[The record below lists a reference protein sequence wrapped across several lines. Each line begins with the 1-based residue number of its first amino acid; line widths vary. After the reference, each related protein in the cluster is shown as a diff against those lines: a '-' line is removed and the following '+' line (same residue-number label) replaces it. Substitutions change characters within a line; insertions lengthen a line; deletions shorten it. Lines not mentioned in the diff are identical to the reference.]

1 MTALARLR
9 SLIEPLLGPAPL
21 KLYDAVAAHAK
32 PGDGDD
38 LFAAKADVHGRL
50 QAGEGGLPEAAALRQ
65 RIVQING
72 ALKAHGVRLRSG
84 KAGYTV
90 AFSPGSL
97 GGAARD
103 AARAAVTES
112 TIEDTT
118 LPPGFAQEPR
128 VLRLFTVAISHGW
141 ESKEIESAVD
151 HLVDELKGRLD
162 TLPPRWQDRIKVELF
177 FDRKSISS
185 TVPSFEHA
193 TDPVFEKADFC
204 IFLLSDKFYASKAC
218 RREAS
223 FFIANGALKPGRTL
237 RIQASGHRRDGIA
250 PFTTGPVLPE
260 HWNGKW
266 SSWFELFHNGNPHDR
281 LKFIEHV
288 REEILKALPL
298 PPTDGDAV
306 PATDPKATP
315 HTDKRKGR
323 PADPRDLLR
332 QASGWEFDEHVR
344 DGSVEEPQ
352 VTMAEGADGATP
364 ILPLLEEW
372 ATSPVAANRL
382 SVLLGSFGS
391 GKTTTSQLLAQRLL
405 ERREADPAAPFPVYL
420 DFRRL
425 NDAYG
430 DRNPSSLVELIVG
443 SLAPAYRDRIDAA
456 TILPLLRDEPC
467 VIIFDGL
474 DEIGTRI
481 GHERASQIYRQLL
494 EIVPREAWNADMAG
508 DRETPDWTACPV
520 RLLVT
525 CRTHFFR
532 SHIEEESTFS
542 GRARQDIRPG
552 TLSRPRIAVWYMAPF
567 TPDQI
572 RSFFVRSLDAEQGAK
587 TFAAIARVGDL
598 DGLAAKPIMTRYIT
612 EIAPALLEDHAAGRP
627 INAARI
633 YRHLFDSALE
643 RDRDKRLLLT
653 PDDRLRLLQSLALKL
668 WRDRKPVIRIDEL
681 ERWFDA
687 YAIDDPGLK
696 LIAASGREARHLLH
710 LELRNASLLVRGQD
724 DGFRF
729 VHTSFGEYFLAC
741 GLLETLLNRAYAG
754 LGDMAPVSEETIG
767 FLLDL
772 AEIGGTSEILRA
784 GTDALLCS
792 DETAARRQF
801 AERLRREING
811 RFGWRDMPAGANLAD
826 LDCSEIHFVSPTGGQ
841 MFSRV
846 RFDRA
851 HLFKARFTDAS
862 FDGCSFDGAVL
873 AQAEFDRCRFV
884 ACTGAPRELGSVR
897 IHRSD
902 VSGSPD
908 LDFRAVVLRT
918 DGRLMIRPGRSRI
931 TLGHGN
937 TVNAVAFA
945 PDGRTVITGSWDNT
959 ARLWDAATD
968 TEIKRFEGHGDKVTA
983 VAFAPDG
990 KTVITGSYD
999 ETARLW
1005 DATTGTEIRRFEGH
1019 DSPVNAVAFA
1029 PDGRTV
1035 ITGSEDNTARLWDA
1049 ATGTEIRRF
1058 EGHDSPVNAVAFAPD
1073 GRTVTTGSDDN
1084 TARLW
1089 DAATGTEIRRFEG
1102 HGDPVTA
1109 VAFAP
1114 DGRTIITG
1122 SDDNT
1127 ARLWDTA
1134 TGTEIRR
1141 FEGHGNPV
1149 NAVAFAPD
1157 GRTFITGSDD
1167 STARLWDAA
1176 TGTEIR
1182 RFEGHG
1188 SSVTAVACAPGGSTV
1203 ITGSFDNTAR
1213 LWDAATGTEI
1223 RRLERHGDWI
1233 TVVAFAPN
1241 GSTFITGSYDNTAR
1255 LWDAAT
1261 GNEIRRFEGH
1271 GDAVTAVAFAPDG
1284 STFITGSYDNTAR
1297 LWDAATGTEIRRLE
1311 RHGNTVT
1318 AVAFA
1323 PDGRT
1328 VITGS
1333 GDDTARL
1340 WDAATGTEIGRFEGH
1355 SNTFNA
1361 VAFAPDGRT
1370 VITGSPDNTARL
1382 WDATTGTEIRRFER
1396 HGSAVAAVAFAPD
1409 GRTVITGSG
1418 DDTARLWDAATG
1430 TEIGRFEGHG
1440 SAVAAV
1446 AVAPDGKTVLTGSW
1460 DNTARLWDAATRIE
1474 IRRFQGH
1481 GDWVTAVAFAPD
1493 GKTLLTGSHDGTTRL
1508 WDAATGKVLR
1518 IMVALPDS
1526 WAVLD
1531 EDMTV
1536 TDIGPNAW
1544 RYLYEIG
1551 TGPDGKPVVL
1561 PPECDDGGEFG
1572 ADG

>member
-1 MTALARLR
+1 
-9 SLIEPLLGPAPL
+9 
-21 KLYDAVAAHAK
+21 
-32 PGDGDD
+32 
-38 LFAAKADVHGRL
+38 
-50 QAGEGGLPEAAALRQ
+50 
-65 RIVQING
+65 
-72 ALKAHGVRLRSG
+72 
-84 KAGYTV
+84 
-90 AFSPGSL
+90 
-97 GGAARD
+97 
-103 AARAAVTES
+103 
-112 TIEDTT
+112 
-118 LPPGFAQEPR
+118 
-128 VLRLFTVAISHGW
+128 
-141 ESKEIESAVD
+141 
-151 HLVDELKGRLD
+151 
-162 TLPPRWQDRIKVELF
+162 
-177 FDRKSISS
+177 
-185 TVPSFEHA
+185 
-193 TDPVFEKADFC
+193 
-204 IFLLSDKFYASKAC
+204 
-218 RREAS
+218 
-223 FFIANGALKPGRTL
+223 
-237 RIQASGHRRDGIA
+237 
-250 PFTTGPVLPE
+250 
-260 HWNGKW
+260 
-266 SSWFELFHNGNPHDR
+266 
-281 LKFIEHV
+281 
-288 REEILKALPL
+288 
-298 PPTDGDAV
+298 
-306 PATDPKATP
+306 
-315 HTDKRKGR
+315 
-323 PADPRDLLR
+323 
-332 QASGWEFDEHVR
+332 
-344 DGSVEEPQ
+344 VEEPQ

-372 ATSPVAANRL
+372 ATSPSAANRL

-405 ERREADPAAPFPVYL
+405 KRRETDPAAPFPVYL

-430 DRNPSSLVELIVG
+430 DKNPSSLVELIVG
-443 SLAPAYRDRIDAA
+443 SLAPAYRDRIDVA
-456 TILPLLRDEPC
+456 TILPLLRGEPC

-494 EIVPREAWNADMAG
+494 EIVPREAWNADSAEG
-508 DRETPDWTACPV
+508 RTTPDWTVCPV

-542 GRARQDIRPG
+542 ARGRQDIRPG

-587 TFAAIARVGDL
+587 TFAAIARVGAL
-598 DGLAAKPIMTRYIT
+598 DDLAAKPIMTRYIT

-741 GLLETLLNRAYAG
+741 GLLETMLNRAYAD
-754 LGDMAPVSEETIG
+754 LGDMAPVSEETLG

-772 AEIGGTSEILRA
+772 AEIEGAGERLRSGTH
-784 GTDALLCS
+784 ALLCS
-792 DETAARRQF
+792 DEAAARRQF
-801 AERLRREING
+801 AERLRALING
-811 RFGWRDMPAGANLAD
+811 RFGWHDMPAGANLSD
-826 LDCSEIHFVSPTGGQ
+826 LDCSEGHFVSPAKGERV
-841 MFSRV
+841 FSKV

-851 HLFKARFTDAS
+851 YLFKARFTDAS
-862 FDGCSFDGAVL
+862 FDDCSFDGAVL

-884 ACTGAPRELGSVR
+884 ACTGAPREFGSVR
-897 IHRSD
+897 MHRSD
-902 VSGSPD
+902 VSGSPG

-918 DGRLMIRPGRSRI
+918 NGRPRVRPGKSI
-931 TLGHGN
+931 IPLGHGN

-945 PDGRTVITGSWDNT
+945 PDGRTVITGSDDN
-959 ARLWDAATD
+959 
-968 TEIKRFEGHGDKVTA
+968 
-983 VAFAPDG
+983 
-990 KTVITGSYD
+990 
-999 ETARLW
+999 TARLW

-1035 ITGSEDNTARLWDA
+1035 ITGSDDNTARLWDTT
-1049 ATGTEIRRF
+1049 TGTEIERF
-1058 EGHDSPVNAVAFAPD
+1058 EGHGKSVTAVAFAPD
-1073 GRTVTTGSDDN
+1073 GRTVITGSDDN

-1089 DAATGTEIRRFEG
+1089 DAATGTEIGRFEG
-1102 HGDPVTA
+1102 HGNWVSA

-1114 DGRTIITG
+1114 DGKTVLTGSADYTARLWNAATGTEIGCFEGHGNWVSAVAFSPDGRTVITG
-1122 SDDNT
+1122 SDDRT
-1127 ARLWDTA
+1127 ARLWDATTGTEIRCFEGHDNPVTAIAFAPDSKNIMTGSYDDTARLWNVA

-1149 NAVAFAPD
+1149 NAVAFSPDGSTVITGSDDITARLWDATTGAEIRSFEGDGIPVTAVAFAPD
-1157 GRTFITGSDD
+1157 GRTVITAIYDNTARLWDATTGTGFRRFEGHDSQVNAVAFAPDGRTVITGSDD
-1167 STARLWDAA
+1167 NTARLWDAETGTEIRRFEGHGNPVTVIAFAPDGKTVLSGSHDETRLWDAATGTEIRRDEGHGNWVSAVAFAPDGRTVVTSSGDKIARLWDAA

-1188 SSVTAVACAPGGSTV
+1188 ES
-1203 ITGSFDNTAR
+1203 
-1213 LWDAATGTEI
+1213 
-1223 RRLERHGDWI
+1223 
-1233 TVVAFAPN
+1233 
-1241 GSTFITGSYDNTAR
+1241 
-1255 LWDAAT
+1255 
-1261 GNEIRRFEGH
+1261 
-1271 GDAVTAVAFAPDG
+1271 
-1284 STFITGSYDNTAR
+1284 
-1297 LWDAATGTEIRRLE
+1297 
-1311 RHGNTVT
+1311 VT

-1333 GDDTARL
+1333 DDYTARL
-1340 WDAATGTEIGRFEGH
+1340 WDAVTGTEIRRFEGH
-1355 SNTFNA
+1355 GNWVSAVAFAPDGSTVLTGSHDKTARLWDAVTGTEIRRFEGHGNSVSA

-1370 VITGSPDNTARL
+1370 I
-1382 WDATTGTEIRRFER
+1382 
-1396 HGSAVAAVAFAPD
+1396 
-1409 GRTVITGSG
+1409 
-1418 DDTARLWDAATG
+1418 
-1430 TEIGRFEGHG
+1430 
-1440 SAVAAV
+1440 
-1446 AVAPDGKTVLTGSW
+1446 LTGSW
-1460 DNTARLWDAATRIE
+1460 DSTA
-1474 IRRFQGH
+1474 
-1481 GDWVTAVAFAPD
+1481 
-1493 GKTLLTGSHDGTTRL
+1493 RL

-1518 IMVALPDS
+1518 IMLALPDS

-1551 TGPDGKPVVL
+1551 TGPDGKSVVM
-1561 PPECDDGGEFG
+1561 PPACDDGGEPG